1 MRNRISQLKLAAAI
15 AAALA
20 FAGPAAAQ
28 TPPTPE
34 LTAAL
39 ALIEA
44 GQNEAAV
51 AALTPL
57 AEAGDI
63 AAMVRLGVLLH
74 AGTGAP
80 RDDARAAI
88 LFRTA
93 ADAGNAEGQ
102 HQLATLYLR
111 GEGVERNFDEALRL
125 LHLAADQDY
134 APALLSLGFRYYN
147 GNEGVPQDFA
157 QAFHWFTLAAA
168 HEGMPQANYLIGL
181 LYSRGQGVEQN
192 FNLAFQFMQEAA
204 DEGFAGAT
212 YAVGVAYGFGQG
224 VARDLV
230 QSYRWIYTA
239 WRQTAQPPGA
249 PIYQAAFDAA
259 ALLTPAERAQA
270 EAEALAW
277 IAEHNITL
285 PAALR

>member
-1 MRNRISQLKLAAAI
+1 MRNRISPLKLAAALSV
-15 AAALA
+15 ALA

-28 TPPTPE
+28 NTPTPE

-63 AAMVRLGVLLH
+63 VAMVRLGVLLH

-80 RDDARAAI
+80 RDDARAAV

-93 ADAGNAEGQ
+93 ADAGNAEAQ

-125 LHLAADQDY
+125 LRLSAEQNY
-134 APALLSLGFRYYN
+134 PPALLSLGFRYYN
-147 GNEGVPQDFA
+147 GNEGVAQDFA
-157 QAFHWFTLAAA
+157 EAFRWFTLAAE
-168 HEGMPQANYLIGL
+168 HEGMPQAKYLIGL
-181 LYSRGQGVEQN
+181 LYSRGQGVELN
-192 FNLAFQFMQEAA
+192 YTLAFQWMREAA
-204 DEGFAGAT
+204 EEGFAGAV

-224 VARDLV
+224 VERDLV

-239 WRQTAQPPGA
+239 WRLTAQPPGA
-249 PIYQAAFDAA
+249 PIYQATYDAA
-259 ALLTPAERAQA
+259 MLISALQRT
-270 EAEALAW
+270 EAEAQALDW
-277 IAEHNITL
+277 MAERGLQPRL
-285 PAALR
+285 P